1 MQTEIDRAMPRT
13 RVRITAINVIGSEA
27 DVASVVMG
35 RALPLVQDDMTA
47 NVAARWGAQVRQLW
61 VCDAAGRVLEVT
73 DLTSASLSTAPR
85 KFVSISATTSPPA
98 SLSRRGEG
106 E

>member
-13 RVRITAINVIGSEA
+13 RVRITAINAIGAEA
-27 DVASVVMG
+27 GVASVVMG
-35 RALPLVQDDMTA
+35 RTLPLVQDDMTA

-73 DLTSASLSTAPR
+73 DLTSASL
-85 KFVSISATTSPPA
+85 
-98 SLSRRGEG
+98 GETMNYNAVRDRLLALAR
-106 E
+106 